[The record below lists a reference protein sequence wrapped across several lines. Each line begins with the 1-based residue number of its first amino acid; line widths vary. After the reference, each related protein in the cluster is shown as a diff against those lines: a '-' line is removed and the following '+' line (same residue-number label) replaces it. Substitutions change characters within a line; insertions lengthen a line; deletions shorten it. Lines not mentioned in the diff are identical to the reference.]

1 MVRKL
6 VSVLVLVSLVLV
18 LMPAAALAQGGDQ
31 PQGQEYTIQKDD
43 WLSKLADKY
52 LGNVFAYDA
61 IVQATNEM
69 AAKDSRFHV
78 IENPDLI
85 EPGWVIWIPA
95 PTTAPEKGYLATI
108 EERGKLIVGT
118 SADYPPFES
127 VDENGNFVGFDM
139 DLIREIG
146 KKMGLEVEIKDMA
159 FDVLI
164 AAVQEGKIDA
174 AIAAIQYTP
183 ERDEAV
189 DFSVPYNY
197 IYDAFLVAA
206 DSDIVIE
213 KAADIA
219 PYMVG
224 VQSGTTHEAWV
235 LKNLVEPGLMS
246 EDQLFRYERADQAAL
261 DLEAGRIDVLFIN
274 ADPARELE
282 KSMNTVKIALVTRET
297 VQGGQSIAI
306 PEGELGFKA
315 ALDAAITELQQEG
328 VLKSL
333 LEKWGIPV
341 PPEFEQQ
348 Q

>member
-1 MVRKL
+1 MFKKL
-6 VSVLVLVSLVLV
+6 LYIVLVMSLLLAIV
-18 LMPAAALAQGGDQ
+18 PAAALAQEGDQ

-52 LGNVFAYDA
+52 LGNVLAYDA
-61 IVQATNEM
+61 IVEATNEM
-69 AAKDSRFHV
+69 AASDTKFTA

-95 PTTAPEKGYLATI
+95 ATEGPEKGLLAAI
-108 EERGKLIVGT
+108 EERGTLIVGT
-118 SADYPPFES
+118 SADYPPFEA
-127 VDENGNFVGFDM
+127 VDEAGNFIGFDM

-146 KKMGLEVEIKDMA
+146 SRLGLNVEIKDMA

-164 AAVQEGKIDA
+164 ASVQEGKIDA
-174 AIAAIQYTP
+174 TIAAIQYTP

-189 DFSVPYNY
+189 DFSVPYNF
-197 IYDAFLVAA
+197 IFDSFVVAK

-213 KAADIA
+213 QAADAA

-224 VQSGTTHEAWV
+224 VQTGTTHEAWI

-246 EDQLFRYERADQAAL
+246 DDQLFRYERADQGAL

-274 ADPARELE
+274 ADPARELADTMDVE
-282 KSMNTVKIALVTRET
+282 VALTTRET

-306 PEGELGFKA
+306 PEGEFGLKA
-315 ALDAAITELQQEG
+315 ALDAVITQMHEEG
-328 VLKSL
+328 YIKNL
-333 LEKWGIPV
+333 LAQWEIPV
-341 PPEFEQQ
+341 PAELE
-348 Q
+348 

>member
-1 MVRKL
+1 MFKKFVNVVLLISLLLAL
-6 VSVLVLVSLVLV
+6 V
-18 LMPAAALAQGGDQ
+18 PAMALAQEGDQ
-31 PQGQEYTIQKDD
+31 PAGQEYTIQKDD

-52 LGNVFAYDA
+52 LGNVLAYDA
-61 IVQATNEM
+61 IVEATNEM
-69 AAKDSRFHV
+69 AASDPKFTV

-95 PTTAPEKGYLATI
+95 PTAAPEKGYLATI
-108 EERGKLIVGT
+108 EERGSLIVGT
-118 SADYPPFES
+118 SADYPPFEA
-127 VDENGNFVGFDM
+127 VDEAGNFIGFDM

-146 KKMGLEVEIKDMA
+146 SRMGLTVEIKDMA

-164 AAVQEGKIDA
+164 ASVQEGKIDA

-197 IYDAFLVAA
+197 IFDSFLVAA

-213 KAADIA
+213 QAADIA

-224 VQSGTTHEAWV
+224 VQTGTTHEAWV
-235 LKNLVEPGLMS
+235 LKNLVEPGLMT
-246 EDQLFRYERADQAAL
+246 EDQLFRYERTEQGAL

-274 ADPARELE
+274 ADPARELAE
-282 KSMNTVKIALVTRET
+282 TMGVKVALTTRET

-306 PEGELGFKA
+306 PDGELGFKA
-315 ALDAAITELQQEG
+315 ALDEVITQLHEEGFVKEL
-328 VLKSL
+328 LA
-333 LEKWGIPV
+333 KWEIPV
-341 PPEFEQQ
+341 PAELE
-348 Q
+348 

>member
-1 MVRKL
+1 MFKKFVY
-6 VSVLVLVSLVLV
+6 VVLVMSLLLAVI
-18 LMPAAALAQGGDQ
+18 PAVGLAQEGDQ

-52 LGNVFAYDA
+52 LGNVLAYDA
-61 IVQATNEM
+61 IVEATNEM
-69 AAKDSRFHV
+69 AAADDKFTPID
-78 IENPDLI
+78 NPDLI

-95 PTTAPEKGYLATI
+95 PTEAPEEGYLATVK
-108 EERGKLIVGT
+108 ERGTLIVGT
-118 SADYPPFES
+118 SADYPPFEAM
-127 VDENGNFVGFDM
+127 DEEGNFIGFDM

-146 KKMGLEVEIKDMA
+146 SRMGLEVEIKDMA

-164 AAVQEGKIDA
+164 ASVQEGKIDA

-197 IYDAFLVAA
+197 IFDSFLVAA
-206 DSDIVIE
+206 GSDIVIE
-213 KAADIA
+213 RAADIA

-224 VQSGTTHEAWV
+224 VQTGTTHESWV

-246 EDQLFRYERADQAAL
+246 EDQLFRYERTEQGAL

-274 ADPARELE
+274 ADPARELAE
-282 KSMNTVKIALVTRET
+282 SMDVEVALTTRET

-306 PEGELGFKA
+306 PTGELGMKA
-315 ALDAAITELQQEG
+315 ALDEVITQLHEEG
-328 VLKSL
+328 VIKEL
-333 LEKWGIPV
+333 LAKWEIPV
-341 PPEFEQQ
+341 PAELE
-348 Q
+348 

>member
-1 MVRKL
+1 MFKKL
-6 VSVLVLVSLVLV
+6 VYIVLVMSLL
-18 LMPAAALAQGGDQ
+18 LAIIPAAALAQEGDQ
-31 PQGQEYTIQKDD
+31 PQGQEYTIQQDD

-52 LGNVFAYDA
+52 LGNVLAYDA
-61 IVQATNEM
+61 IVEATNEM
-69 AAKDSRFHV
+69 AAQDPKFAA

-95 PTTAPEKGYLATI
+95 ATEGPEKGLLATI
-108 EERGKLIVGT
+108 EERGTLIVGT
-118 SADYPPFES
+118 SADYPPFEA
-127 VDENGNFVGFDM
+127 VDEAGNFVGFDI

-146 KKMGLEVEIKDMA
+146 NRMGLDVEIKDMA

-164 AAVQEGKIDA
+164 ASVQEGKIDA

-197 IYDAFLVAA
+197 IFDSFLVAA
-206 DSDIVIE
+206 GSDIVIE
-213 KAADIA
+213 QAADIA

-224 VQSGTTHEAWV
+224 VQTGTTHESWV

-246 EDQLFRYERADQAAL
+246 DDQLFRYERTEQGAL

-274 ADPARELE
+274 ADPARELAE
-282 KSMNTVKIALVTRET
+282 TMDVEVALTTRET

-306 PEGELGFKA
+306 PSGELGMKA
-315 ALDAAITELQQEG
+315 ALDEVITQMHEEGFIKEL
-328 VLKSL
+328 LA
-333 LEKWGIPV
+333 KWEIPV
-341 PPEFEQQ
+341 PAELE
-348 Q
+348 

>member
-1 MVRKL
+1 MFKKFVYI
-6 VSVLVLVSLVLV
+6 VLVMGLLLAVI
-18 LMPAAALAQGGDQ
+18 PAAGLAQEGDQ

-52 LGNVFAYDA
+52 LGNVLAYDA
-61 IVQATNEM
+61 IVEATNEM
-69 AAKDSRFHV
+69 AAADDKFTA
-78 IENPDLI
+78 IENPDVI

-95 PTTAPEKGYLATI
+95 PTEAPAEGYLATVR
-108 EERGKLIVGT
+108 ERGTLIVGT
-118 SADYPPFES
+118 SADYPPFEA
-127 VDENGNFVGFDM
+127 VDEAGNFIGFDM

-146 KKMGLEVEIKDMA
+146 SRMGLDVEIKDMA

-164 AAVQEGKIDA
+164 ASVQEGKIDA

-197 IYDAFLVAA
+197 IFDSFLVAA
-206 DSDIVIE
+206 GSDIVIE
-213 KAADIA
+213 QAADIA

-224 VQSGTTHEAWV
+224 VQTGTTHESWV

-246 EDQLFRYERADQAAL
+246 DDQLFRYERTEQGAL

-274 ADPARELE
+274 ADPARELAE
-282 KSMNTVKIALVTRET
+282 TMDVEVALTTRET

-306 PEGELGFKA
+306 PSGELGMKA
-315 ALDAAITELQQEG
+315 ALDEVITQMHEEGFIKEL
-328 VLKSL
+328 LA
-333 LEKWGIPV
+333 KWEIPV
-341 PPEFEQQ
+341 PAELE
-348 Q
+348 